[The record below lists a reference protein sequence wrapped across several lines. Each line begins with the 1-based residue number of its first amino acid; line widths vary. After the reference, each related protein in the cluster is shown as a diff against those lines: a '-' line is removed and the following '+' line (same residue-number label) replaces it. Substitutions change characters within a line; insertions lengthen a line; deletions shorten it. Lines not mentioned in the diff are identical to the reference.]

1 MDIQIAS
8 NFERL
13 IFDLNNED
21 DKQTSLDMKN
31 IKENGKYLIGEDKL
45 NKIRENFLSARS
57 TPSVKWKRIITQK
70 IADAIPRPELPYAK
84 RHIGKPIFPVFGKI
98 SGGSSLI

>member
-1 MDIQIAS
+1 VELPINKLIVATNQNDILHRAISKGSYEAEKVSETISPSMDIQIAS

-31 IKENGKYLIGEDKL
+31 IKE
-45 NKIRENFLSARS
+45 IR
-57 TPSVKWKRIITQK
+57 
-70 IADAIPRPELPYAK
+70 
-84 RHIGKPIFPVFGKI
+84 
-98 SGGSSLI
+98 